1 MIRIEKISEVHR
13 QAFLKASNQSIK
25 LHADWVTPAL
35 DNASFDK
42 HLEKYKDDRNYSYV
56 VMHNDTHLTGCINLN
71 EIVRGALQSAYMAY
85 YAFSPHE
92 GKGFMSKA
100 MRLVI
105 SEAFSVLKLHRLEA
119 NIQPDNEPS
128 VNLVRSLGFRR
139 EGFSEKYLQING
151 VWQDHERYAL
161 RSEEFALE
169 SA

>member
-1 MIRIEKISEVHR
+1 MVGIEKISEVHR

-25 LHADWVTPAL
+25 LHADWVKPAL

-42 HLEKYKDDRNYSYV
+42 HLKKYKDDRNYSYV
-56 VMHNDTHLTGCINLN
+56 VIHKDTHLTGCINLN
-71 EIVRGALQSAYMAY
+71 EIVRGALQSAYLGY

-92 GKGFMSKA
+92 GKGFMSQA

-119 NIQPDNEPS
+119 NIQPDNERS
-128 VNLVRSLGFRR
+128 VNLVRSLGFRL

-161 RSEEFALE
+161 RSEEFALD